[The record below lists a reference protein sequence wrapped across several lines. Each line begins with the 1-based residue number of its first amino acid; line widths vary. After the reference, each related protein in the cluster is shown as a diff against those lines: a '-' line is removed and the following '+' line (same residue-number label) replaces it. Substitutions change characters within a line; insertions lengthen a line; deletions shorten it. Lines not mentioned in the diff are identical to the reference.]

1 MSPLGDGIGGPYMK
15 SILLIGL
22 GRFGYHMALKFRELH
37 HEVLA
42 IDRNET
48 RVNQVLP
55 YVTNAQIADCTNEK
69 FIKSLGVRNFDVC
82 IVAIGSDFQSSLE
95 ITALLKDNGAPLVL
109 SRASSDVHGIVYPEK
124 QIANW
129 AAVCYSSES
138 IFDYVQLTPDYSIYE
153 VSMPPS
159 WVGKTLAALAVRQKY
174 NINVLA
180 TKKANAL
187 DPLTGP
193 DHVFLA
199 EERLLIMG
207 HNKDLEKFLHL

>member
-1 MSPLGDGIGGPYMK
+1 MK

-22 GRFGYHMALKFRELH
+22 GRFGYHIALKFRTLH

-42 IDRNET
+42 IDRDEE
-48 RVNQVLP
+48 RVNRVLP

-82 IVAIGSDFQSSLE
+82 IVAIGGDFQSSLE

-109 SRASSDVHGIVYPEK
+109 SRASSDVHGKFLLRNGADEIVYPEK
-124 QIANW
+124 QIAEW

-153 VSMPPS
+153 VSVPPS
-159 WVGKTLAALAVRQKY
+159 WVGKTLADLSARQTY

-180 TKKANAL
+180 TKKGTIL

-193 DHVFLA
+193 NHEFSAD
-199 EERLLIMG
+199 ERMLIMG
-207 HNKDLEKFLHL
+207 HNRDLEKFLHI

>member
-1 MSPLGDGIGGPYMK
+1 MK

-82 IVAIGSDFQSSLE
+82 IVAIGSDFQSADE
-95 ITALLKDNGAPLVL
+95 
-109 SRASSDVHGIVYPEK
+109 IVYPEK

>member
-1 MSPLGDGIGGPYMK
+1 MK
-15 SILLIGL
+15 SILLIGI
-22 GRFGYHMALKFRELH
+22 GRFGFHLAQKFRALH
-37 HEVLA
+37 QEVLA
-42 IDRNET
+42 IDRDEAK
-48 RVNQVLP
+48 VNQVLP

-109 SRASSDVHGIVYPEK
+109 SRASSDVHGKFLLRNGADEIVYPEK
-124 QIANW
+124 QIAKW

-153 VSMPPS
+153 VSTPPS
-159 WVGKTLAALAVRQKY
+159 WVGKTLAALAVRQRY

-180 TKKANAL
+180 TKKGTAL

-193 DHVFLA
+193 EHEFQAD
-199 EERLLIMG
+199 ERLLIMG
-207 HNKDLEKFLHL
+207 HNKDLDKFLHI

>member
-1 MSPLGDGIGGPYMK
+1 MK

-22 GRFGYHMALKFRELH
+22 GRFGYHMAMKFHSLH
-37 HEVLA
+37 HEVMA
-42 IDRNET
+42 IDRSEAM
-48 RVNQVLP
+48 VNRVLP

-82 IVAIGSDFQSSLE
+82 VVAIGSDFQSSLE

-109 SRASSDVHGIVYPEK
+109 SRASNDVHKKFLLRNGADEIVYPEK
-124 QIANW
+124 QIADW

-138 IFDYVQLTPDYSIYE
+138 IFDYVQLTQDYSIYE
-153 VSMPPS
+153 VSVPPS
-159 WVGKTLAALAVRQKY
+159 WVGKTLAALSARQKY

-180 TKKANAL
+180 TKKGNTL

-193 DHVFLA
+193 EHIFQAD
-199 EERLLIMG
+199 ERMLIMG
-207 HNKDLEKFLHL
+207 HNKNLDKFLHI